1 MPEVPLPP
9 SPDAPPL
16 PLPGATRRSL
26 ARIALRV
33 RGSSVTTAGWR
44 LEFDAPP
51 GPGVIVLAEGGTASW
66 FRGEGCCLGL
76 AQEKLA
82 AVWAQLQP
90 DEAREADTPQ
100 WG

>member
-1 MPEVPLPP
+1 MPEVPTPAAPALPP
-9 SPDAPPL
+9 

-26 ARIALRV
+26 VRIAIRV

-44 LEFDAPP
+44 LELDAPP
-51 GPGVIVLAEGGTASW
+51 GPGAIVLAEGGAASW
-66 FRGEGCCLGL
+66 FRGEGSCLGL
-76 AQEKLA
+76 AQERLA

-90 DEAREADTPQ
+90 DDAREADTQQ